1 MRRRLIIAL
10 TIISTVLGVKSQD
23 VIKSFI
29 IENRTTEKTIVC
41 DSFNYLRIIA
51 SYNTVIA
58 NDSTRSLNGKVL
70 GLTNKKLT
78 IAPTI
83 DITNIDYLCDSS
95 FYSKK
100 WENKYKYTTNI
111 DFSDILKIEYQSYS
125 AHNWEAFGV
134 ASIFIGGLTTL
145 IISPLISI
153 NYKNGSFNSD
163 RYFKSAAFGLGL
175 VSFGIPITILAKEKT
190 YYFKDHEP
198 KKKKIWRIK
207 YPD

>member
-1 MRRRLIIAL
+1 MRRRLIITL
-10 TIISTVLGVKSQD
+10 TLFSILLNVKSQD
-23 VIKSFI
+23 VIKSFN
-29 IENRTTEKTIVC
+29 IEHRSTEKTIVC

-58 NDSTRSLNGKVL
+58 NDSSRYLNGKIL
-70 GLTNKKLT
+70 GLSNKKLT

-100 WENKYKYTTNI
+100 WQNEYKYTTNI

-134 ASIFIGGLTTL
+134 GSILIGGLTTL

-163 RYFKSAAFGLGL
+163 RYFKSAALGLGL
-175 VSFGIPITILAKEKT
+175 VSFGIPITILAKKKT
-190 YYFKDHEP
+190 YYFKNHGP